1 MAYNSE
7 VAVLFN
13 KEAVALMPD
22 DVRKAADKVFE
33 TVRELDD
40 GCLLCHA
47 YNTKWDT
54 GLDDVGT
61 VHTFMTDLDMEDK
74 AGCEFLR
81 LGDDDD
87 DNERLSYGN
96 PGACRLWFERHIT
109 LQGAPIV
116 KTKEADNG
124 EHAG

>member
-1 MAYNSE
+1 MSYNSE
-7 VAVLFN
+7 VAIRFN
-13 KEAVALMPD
+13 QDAVAMMPD
-22 DVRKAADKVFE
+22 DVRKAIDRTFE

-54 GLDDVGT
+54 DLGDVDAI
-61 VHTFMTDLDMEDK
+61 HLFMMDLDTEDK

-109 LQGAPIV
+109 LQGAPIA